1 MFDIFSSNGIVA
13 FLYTLPVLLF
23 SLSVHEFAHAFVAY
37 KLGDSSQKALGR
49 ITLDPFKHID
59 LFGFLCIA
67 LCGFGWGKP
76 VCIDDK
82 NFKNKARGN
91 MLVAFAGPA
100 ANLILS
106 FLFTCILKLFVVTNI
121 LDLSSSNVVI
131 KSIVNMIVLS
141 IEFNIVFGIFNLIP
155 IPPFD
160 GSKVL
165 EYFLPKKAKNFMR
178 ILEDYSFWIIIFM
191 FVTNAGSYIISP
203 IVNFIFGLLMKLL

>member
-1 MFDIFSSNGIVA
+1 
-13 FLYTLPVLLF
+13 
-23 SLSVHEFAHAFVAY
+23 
-37 KLGDSSQKALGR
+37 
-49 ITLDPFKHID
+49 
-59 LFGFLCIA
+59 
-67 LCGFGWGKP
+67 
-76 VCIDDK
+76 
-82 NFKNKARGN
+82 

-141 IEFNIVFGIFNLIP
+141 IEFNVVFGIFNLIP